1 MSVADD
7 FFNAVPGGE
16 IQEDDVPRDGHGR
29 YLLPD
34 PVTGEIKGRTRV
46 TTIAGVLDSGY
57 GLGPWKLRQVARG
70 MGLRPDLMARA
81 GVADPE
87 DPGYDKLLTSIAA
100 SAFEAAGGNVG
111 SNLGSAQHKALERYF
126 GGTSIEDLPEYFH
139 PDLIGVRDALAVH
152 GIEILPEYLERT
164 VYCSQ
169 YDRGGK
175 IDGIARLK
183 DGSLVIIDWK
193 TEKDPVKYPEGKTIQ
208 EAFYNHSNL
217 MMNYQTQQYEPM
229 PAVRQDIALV
239 IWCPPGTG
247 QAKVFQ
253 VPTLLGWQGAWI
265 AESVRAWRQQKIVI
279 SEYMSEA
286 NWAPKV
292 VSQPIPMAQ
301 EIPGA
306 QEKIIANAIT
316 PEGRAAPNAFLSGVA
331 DIRALKQEA
340 SSNGNS
346 TQIKEIIDQQI
357 QSGQQVGPEQ
367 VTQLNNQAA
376 ALINTVP
383 SPFVPNSNPAL
394 ASAGLPQGPAQ
405 PPGLPVPPGPQPPG
419 ISKNASPAELLADFL
434 GRTGKGIEPD
444 VFYEEMIAELAELTK
459 PQLQDMLRLIQPGVD
474 ENSLKK
480 HRKPLA
486 ERLTGLIKDQHDM
499 RGREESKQPELPYE
513 ITAAEQGAPEEIP
526 LVEPAQTAPWSQ
538 PQPANGLIDMSF
550 EGVMRAIDE
559 APNMDRLGAI
569 YQQWVGT
576 YGPQGWVGQILD
588 AANAKATQLQ
598 LVPTH

>member
-1 MSVADD
+1 
-7 FFNAVPGGE
+7 
-16 IQEDDVPRDGHGR
+16 VPRDGHGR

-34 PVTGEIKGRTRV
+34 PTTGEIKGRTRV

-81 GVADPE
+81 GATDPE

-253 VPTLLGWQGAWI
+253 VPTLLGWQGAWV

-292 VSQPIPMAQ
+292 VSQQTVPVITNNQGTLSQATPSIEPTQ
-301 EIPGA
+301 RPGCSECGA
-306 QEKIIANAIT
+306 YT
-316 PEGRAAPNAFLSGVA
+316 
-331 DIRALKQEA
+331 ALGHQHMDVCSQRTSINEV
-340 SSNGNS
+340 SNS
-346 TQIKEIIDQQI
+346 IQIKEIIDQQI
-357 QSGQQVGPEQ
+357 QSGQQIGLEQ
-367 VTQLNNQAA
+367 VTQLNTQAA
-376 ALINTVP
+376 VIAAH
-383 SPFVPNSNPAL
+383 PFVPNSNPAL

-526 LVEPAQTAPWSQ
+526 LVEPVQAAPWSQ
-538 PQPANGLIDMSF
+538 PPTTIGLIDMSF

-559 APNMDRLGAI
+559 APNMDRLGAV

-588 AANAKATQLQ
+588 AANAKMTQLQ